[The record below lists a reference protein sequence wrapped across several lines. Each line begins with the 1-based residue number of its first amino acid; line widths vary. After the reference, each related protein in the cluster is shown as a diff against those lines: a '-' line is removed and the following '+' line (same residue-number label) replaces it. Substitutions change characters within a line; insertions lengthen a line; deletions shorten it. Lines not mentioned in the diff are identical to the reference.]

1 MFFTFFEENT
11 CPGDVQNAGLQP
23 TFLAP
28 LGLHGFF
35 QYQDF
40 VVENVAE
47 DCLLEHF
54 LAKTQTALG

>member
-47 DCLLEHF
+47 DCLFENF
-54 LAKTQTALG
+54 LA